1 MKYTHTTPRKWTEKE
16 LQILQESLDSGLP
29 LSEIASKLNRSE
41 TSVSIKRKRLGKD
54 NRTYNDKHRTQKYE
68 ANLAYLQELKPK
80 SVLDLYAGPKSYY
93 RGLVDTVVSNDLV
106 YEGHDYKD
114 EAKYVLAKIFA
125 NRERYDVVDLDPFGS
140 AFDCFELAVQ
150 VARKGLVI
158 TFGELGHRRWKRTD
172 YTKRTYRIYDTDGLN
187 LTSLSA
193 YVDEVARRYK
203 KRAVVYKS
211 CDWNNIGRVYYFLE
225 DLPKQLPRI

>member
-1 MKYTHTTPRKWTEKE
+1 MKYTHTTPRRWTDRE
-16 LQILQESLDSGLP
+16 LQVLKEALDEGLP

-54 NRTYNDKHRTQKYE
+54 NRTYNDKHRTLKYE
-68 ANLAYLQELKPK
+68 ANLAFLQELQPK

-93 RGLVDTVVSNDLV
+93 RGLVDKVVSNDLV
-106 YEGHDYKD
+106 YEGHDYND
-114 EAKYVLAKIFA
+114 DAKYVLAEIFA
-125 NRERYDVVDLDPFGS
+125 NRERYDIVDLDPFGS

-150 VARKGLVI
+150 VARNGLII

-172 YTKRTYRIYDTDGLN
+172 YTKRTYRIDDTDNLN
-187 LTSLSA
+187 LPSLSA
-193 YVDEVARRYK
+193 YVDEVAHRYK
-203 KRAVVYKS
+203 KRAVPYRS